1 MSDYQITGVIAI
13 DPPPITGVIAID
25 PPPITGVI
33 RGFVAYDPGDAAL
46 DFSVAAN
53 SMYLAWF

>member
-1 MSDYQITGVIAI
+1 MSDYQTTCVIATS
-13 DPPPITGVIAID
+13 PPPM
-25 PPPITGVI
+25 TGVI
-33 RGFVAYDPGDAAL
+33 RGFVAYDPGDATL